1 MVHVVVAV
9 VEVTVVVSGTSS
21 VAASVTA
28 SGLLGKVVT
37 IEGSRLKMVSA
48 SFSMEVVSS
57 IEKCSNVEDV
67 VAVVVVVGTVVVGV
81 DVSKVTEEVDVVAG
95 VVVVVVGSSW
105 SCRPVISIHRPC
117 LKILS
122 LDPQEIFLHFAKNG
136 S

>member
-1 MVHVVVAV
+1 MVLVVVAV
-9 VEVTVVVSGTSS
+9 VEMTVVVSGTGS

-37 IEGSRLKMVSA
+37 IDGSRAKMVSA

-57 IEKCSNVEDV
+57 TENCSNVEDV
-67 VAVVVVVGTVVVGV
+67 VAVVVVGAVVVGG
-81 DVSKVTEEVDVVAG
+81 DVSEVTEDVDVVAG
-95 VVVVVVGSSW
+95 VAVVVVGSSW

-122 LDPQEIFLHFAKNG
+122 LDPQEIFLHLAKNG

>member
-1 MVHVVVAV
+1 M
-9 VEVTVVVSGTSS
+9 TVVVSGTGS

-57 IEKCSNVEDV
+57 TEKCSNVEDV
-67 VAVVVVVGTVVVGV
+67 VAVVVVVGTVVVGG

-95 VVVVVVGSSW
+95 VVAVVVVGSSW

-122 LDPQEIFLHFAKNG
+122 LDPQEIFLHLAKNG